1 MEKHN
6 APAFLY
12 IDEEPLPIAELQTPI
27 VFNMDT
33 KKLTDGEHVLK
44 IISKIG
50 GKEGIKIIHFIV
62 RNGPLIELE
71 GLVNK
76 EVVSGVLP
84 LMINSYDTGKRQ
96 SFIIKGSEN
105 PRTIPVWI
113 WIIVLVF
120 MAWSA
125 FYIFENFSL

>member
-6 APAFLY
+6 AHVFLY

>member
-6 APAFLY
+6 APVFLY

-44 IISKIG
+44 IISKIE

>member
-6 APAFLY
+6 APVFLY

-62 RNGPLIELE
+62 RNGPLIEFE

>member
-6 APAFLY
+6 APVFLY